1 MASKAF
7 EDRITDPVGMT
18 VRDEDGNLLIDG
30 KKVERDDVQTKVS
43 RPKLQPVPRRRRRRA
58 GSDGNV

>member
-7 EDRITDPVGMT
+7 EDRITDPTGMT

-30 KKVERDDVQTKVS
+30 RKVKRDDVQTKVS
-43 RPKLQPVPRRRRRRA
+43 RARLQPVPRRKRGRTEPE
-58 GSDGNV
+58 GGV